1 MTTHQRI
8 LLVDISWLFR
18 RFWHSQPE
26 SAERNTAAQK
36 VLDRLTTLE
45 NEAHVICCLD
55 APPYKRKELFPAYKG
70 QRAEP
75 SEELNAAKRWLF
87 QQLKAQGYPIARS
100 KGYEADDVMATLAE
114 LLIDGEHC
122 EDVWLYGCDKD
133 MWACL
138 GPGVYQYVPGDG
150 DKPDE
155 LRDETWLVDNHGIHA
170 DQVTSYL
177 ALVGDASDNIP
188 GCPGVGA
195 KTASKLLG
203 QFYSVE
209 VMLAKAH
216 EDPSEFCKATNSQR
230 LCTRLLENE
239 EQVLL
244 ARRLV
249 TLFRNVPLDV
259 TSLLERQP
267 PTPIEVPDELPPP
280 QAEPANDEAS
290 AAEEPPTVEGEP
302 VVAGDEG
309 PPQSSV
315 VVPAG
320 DVVRSSALAVT
331 SPSWEHGLEPLDNR
345 QLAWM
350 AQRLAESNLYS
361 RFSWQGIYAVAL
373 LGRSLGLGVAQS
385 LQNFSVVEGAPRP
398 GWQLIVAMATQHP
411 DCEYLMCVET
421 TREQATWETKRRQN
435 PRPQTLTYTFQD
447 AVDAGLVRP
456 KGPWEKYRANMLRKM
471 AAVHLCRMVYPDSK
485 ASGLYVPE
493 EFASAALSEAA

>member
-18 RFWHSQPE
+18 RFWHTTPE
-26 SAERNTAAQK
+26 SAERNTAAQQ

-55 APPYKRKELFPAYKG
+55 APPYKRKELFPEYKG

-75 SEELNAAKRWLF
+75 SEELTAAKRWLLG
-87 QQLKAQGYPIARS
+87 QLKARGYPIARA

-122 EDVWLYGCDKD
+122 EDVWLYGPDKD
-133 MWACL
+133 MWQCL
-138 GPGVYQYVPGDG
+138 GPGVYQYCPGDKN
-150 DKPDE
+150 KPDE
-155 LRDETWLVDNHGIHA
+155 CRSEMWLREMKGLLPEQVVD
-170 DQVTSYL
+170 YL
-177 ALVGDASDNIP
+177 ALVGDASDNVP
-188 GCPGVGA
+188 GCPGVGE
-195 KTASKLLG
+195 KTALKLLG
-203 QFYSVE
+203 QYKN
-209 VMLAKAH
+209 LDGIYAAAH
-216 EDPSEFCKATNSQR
+216 ADPSQFCKDTGSQR

-239 EQVLL
+239 EQVRL

-259 TSLLERQP
+259 TALLERNP
-267 PTPIEVPDELPPP
+267 PAPIEVHDELPPS
-280 QAEPANDEAS
+280 EPTHAAPA
-290 AAEEPPTVEGEP
+290 AAEEPPTVEAEP
-302 VVAGDEG
+302 VDPRAEAA
-309 PPQSSV
+309 PQSSV
-315 VVPAG
+315 VVAAN
-320 DVVRSSALAVT
+320 DVGRSTALAAT
-331 SPSWEHGLEPLDNR
+331 PPSWEHGLEPYDNR

-350 AQRLAESNLYS
+350 AQRLAESGLYP
-361 RFSWQGIYAVAL
+361 RLTWQGIYAIAL

-385 LQNFSVVEGAPRP
+385 LQNFSIVEGAPRP

-411 DCEYLMCVET
+411 DCEYLMCTES
-421 TREQATWETKRRQN
+421 TREQSTWETKRRQN

-456 KGPWEKYRANMLRKM
+456 RGPWEKYRQNMLRKM

-493 EFASAALSEAA
+493 EFASSAMSEAA